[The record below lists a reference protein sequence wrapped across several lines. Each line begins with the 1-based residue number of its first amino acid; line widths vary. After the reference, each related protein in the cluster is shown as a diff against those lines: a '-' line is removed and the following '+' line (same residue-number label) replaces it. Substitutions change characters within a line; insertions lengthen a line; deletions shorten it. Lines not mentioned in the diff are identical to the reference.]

1 MDYETVQVQRR
12 GAELRIVLNRPE
24 AMNAWN
30 TQFGL
35 DLRSAVEAA
44 ADDDEV
50 RAVVITGAGRAFS
63 SGADLKAGFDPTP
76 SGTPDVHTALTDRYH
91 PIITGIRRMP
101 KPVVAAVNGPA
112 VGIGLSLALA
122 ADLVIA
128 RESAYFLLAFVN
140 IGLVPDGGSSLFVP
154 ERVGFTRA
162 TEMAMLGERVSARQA
177 LEWGLINRVAADDE
191 FEAEVDALAQRLAGR
206 PDALLRGHQAPAQ
219 RLALRPH
226 GRAARARGRHPA
238 GIRGDR
244 RLHRGRH
251 GLRGEAPARLRRIVT
266 RGRPA
271 PASRLHI
278 LRRRMLKVLF
288 TRGLTAALAG
298 LALAPA
304 AANAGIFFPEKGG
317 SENADKIWTLY
328 LLIFILAWIVFIG
341 VAGALVWAM
350 IKFRARRG
358 MVAAQIHG
366 NTRLEVGWTVGAG
379 VILIFITIFTFI
391 MLPDIKNPP
400 ASDIDA
406 NGNPVTASNAL
417 YASTDQPDPPKGSA
431 SINIDVDGQ
440 QYVWRF
446 QYPKSE
452 KAVFSYID
460 MVVPVGMTITLDI
473 RADDVIHSWWIPK
486 LGGKMDAVPGYTNKT
501 WFKIPESAIPEGDD
515 QVVFDGQCAELCGR
529 NHANMIG
536 RVIGLRYPDY
546 KAWVDRKAQE
556 IKSAHEQA
564 AKSREEIDK
573 QNAE

>member
-1 MDYETVQVQRR
+1 
-12 GAELRIVLNRPE
+12 
-24 AMNAWN
+24 
-30 TQFGL
+30 
-35 DLRSAVEAA
+35 
-44 ADDDEV
+44 
-50 RAVVITGAGRAFS
+50 
-63 SGADLKAGFDPTP
+63 
-76 SGTPDVHTALTDRYH
+76 
-91 PIITGIRRMP
+91 
-101 KPVVAAVNGPA
+101 
-112 VGIGLSLALA
+112 
-122 ADLVIA
+122 
-128 RESAYFLLAFVN
+128 
-140 IGLVPDGGSSLFVP
+140 
-154 ERVGFTRA
+154 
-162 TEMAMLGERVSARQA
+162 
-177 LEWGLINRVAADDE
+177 
-191 FEAEVDALAQRLAGR
+191 
-206 PDALLRGHQAPAQ
+206 
-219 RLALRPH
+219 
-226 GRAARARGRHPA
+226 
-238 GIRGDR
+238 
-244 RLHRGRH
+244 
-251 GLRGEAPARLRRIVT
+251 
-266 RGRPA
+266 
-271 PASRLHI
+271 
-278 LRRRMLKVLF
+278 MLKVLF

-350 IKFRARRG
+350 FKFRARRG

-379 VILIFITIFTFI
+379 VILVFITIFTFI

-406 NGNPVTASNAL
+406 NGNPVTASNVL

-440 QYVWRF
+440 QYVWRY

-452 KAVFSYID
+452 KDVFSYIE

-501 WFKIPESAIPEGDD
+501 WFKIPESAIPEGKNS
-515 QVVFDGQCAELCGR
+515 VVYDGQCAELCGR

-546 KAWVDRKAQE
+546 KAWVDRKAEE
-556 IKSAHEQA
+556 IKSAREQA

>member
-1 MDYETVQVQRR
+1 
-12 GAELRIVLNRPE
+12 
-24 AMNAWN
+24 
-30 TQFGL
+30 
-35 DLRSAVEAA
+35 
-44 ADDDEV
+44 
-50 RAVVITGAGRAFS
+50 
-63 SGADLKAGFDPTP
+63 
-76 SGTPDVHTALTDRYH
+76 
-91 PIITGIRRMP
+91 
-101 KPVVAAVNGPA
+101 
-112 VGIGLSLALA
+112 
-122 ADLVIA
+122 
-128 RESAYFLLAFVN
+128 
-140 IGLVPDGGSSLFVP
+140 
-154 ERVGFTRA
+154 
-162 TEMAMLGERVSARQA
+162 
-177 LEWGLINRVAADDE
+177 
-191 FEAEVDALAQRLAGR
+191 
-206 PDALLRGHQAPAQ
+206 
-219 RLALRPH
+219 
-226 GRAARARGRHPA
+226 
-238 GIRGDR
+238 
-244 RLHRGRH
+244 
-251 GLRGEAPARLRRIVT
+251 
-266 RGRPA
+266 
-271 PASRLHI
+271 
-278 LRRRMLKVLF
+278 MLKVLF

-350 IKFRARRG
+350 FKFRARRG

-406 NGNPVTASNAL
+406 NGNPVTASNVL

-440 QYVWRF
+440 QYVWRY

-452 KAVFSYID
+452 KDVFSYIE

-501 WFKIPESAIPEGDD
+501 WFKIPESAIPEGKNS
-515 QVVFDGQCAELCGR
+515 VVYDGQCAELCGR

-546 KAWVDRKAQE
+546 KAWVDRKAAE
-556 IKSAHEQA
+556 IKTARDQA
-564 AKSREEIDK
+564 AERRKQLDE
-573 QNAE
+573 QNAQ